1 MADRRTLHRSHIDRL
16 REWLINDGWN
26 IEQPKGTWEVLRARK
41 DGRKDPLI
49 VYDRID
55 GEHLSVLDRDYGV
68 IAAFLRDKEIRNEN

>member
-1 MADRRTLHRSHIDRL
+1 MADRRTLHRNHIDRFK
-16 REWLINDGWN
+16 EWLINDGWN

-68 IAAFLRDKEIRNEN
+68 IAAFLRGKEIRNEN